1 MEEQLNQALPT
12 EAEVGACD
20 DAAMD
25 EHRAALAKMRT
36 AYALE
41 QLYAA
46 SGAKDPSVL
55 GRLIDVDEGDVNIG
69 ADGVPDVSAVRAK
82 IDALRRDKGYLFADS
97 AAAEARSAAS
107 VGTSAMRLGVIAQ
120 ADVSQMDDASYYRAV
135 LGRKRGGRR

>member
-1 MEEQLNQALPT
+1 MEEQLNQAAPS
-12 EAEVGACD
+12 EAEVGGD

-55 GRLIDVDEGDVNIG
+55 GRLIDVEEGDVHIG
-69 ADGVPDVSAVRAK
+69 ADGIPDVSAVRTK
-82 IDALRRDKGYLFADS
+82 IDARRRDKGYLFTES
-97 AAAEARSAAS
+97 AAAEVRPAS
-107 VGTSAMRLGVIAQ
+107 SHSTSAMRLGVLAQ